1 MQDNSRLAHLLEL
14 ADKGPALRTAL
25 VEELAELLTCWPGD
39 CPQEMQSACE
49 ALLAR
54 AAREVDAAVLTLL
67 RLRLAGHPAL
77 AARVLPNA
85 VPTEASTALPTV
97 NLAPT
102 LIEMARAGI
111 DVRARLAEALHLS
124 GPRVEEIL
132 ASDHG
137 LALLCK
143 GLDLPRTVFSSL
155 AMLMSGEGDI
165 AQCYARLDGYDAVTA
180 GDAARMLTLA
190 RNRDSLRPAAA

>member
-25 VEELAELLTCWPGD
+25 VEELAELLTSWPGD

-77 AARVLPNA
+77 AARVLPNQVLPA
-85 VPTEASTALPTV
+85 ASTVPTV

-124 GPRVEEIL
+124 RPRVEEIL

-180 GDAARMLTLA
+180 SDAARMLTLA